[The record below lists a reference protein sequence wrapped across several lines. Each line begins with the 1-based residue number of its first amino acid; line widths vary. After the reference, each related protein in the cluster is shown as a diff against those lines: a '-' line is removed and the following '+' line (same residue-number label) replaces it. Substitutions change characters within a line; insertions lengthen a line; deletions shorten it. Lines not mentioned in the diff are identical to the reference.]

1 MELNSKISFVASRHA
16 QKSSGIFLEL
26 RKFKDVLEE
35 EEEEENFS
43 LGP

>member
-1 MELNSKISFVASRHA
+1 MKIISKISSTNHS

-35 EEEEENFS
+35 EENISF
-43 LGP
+43 GA